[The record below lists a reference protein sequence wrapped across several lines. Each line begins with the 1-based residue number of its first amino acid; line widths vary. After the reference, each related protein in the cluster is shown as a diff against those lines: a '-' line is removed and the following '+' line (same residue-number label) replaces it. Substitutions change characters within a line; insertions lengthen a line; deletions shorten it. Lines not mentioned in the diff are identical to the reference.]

1 MCRMPFGWHQAH
13 FGVPPFLGL
22 VFSFNL
28 HTQLLLVKTDQRGT
42 SLFLQVHS
50 AILSLK
56 SNENT
61 QEFPTPLVSWDVFK
75 PSPPLCSGQI
85 TAFELYFQI

>member
-1 MCRMPFGWHQAH
+1 MPFGWHQAH
-13 FGVPPFLGL
+13 FGVPSSLGL
-22 VFSFNL
+22 VFLFNL

-42 SLFLQVHS
+42 SLFLQVYS

-61 QEFPTPLVSWDVFK
+61 QEFLQSYMCNINTTRVGLLYGFLLCLYITILVF
-75 PSPPLCSGQI
+75 
-85 TAFELYFQI
+85 YN